1 MDIKKVV
8 VIGSGT
14 MGSGIAA
21 HLCNANVPVT
31 LLDLT
36 TDISEKAR
44 DRIFK
49 SKPPLLLD
57 KSKIENIKVGNINDN
72 FDVVKDADWVVEAVV
87 ERIDIKHN
95 IYEKI
100 FKDRKA
106 GAIVSSNTSSIPIKV
121 LSEKLTADEKK
132 RFLYYSLF

>member
-21 HLCNANVPVT
+21 HLCNANIPVT
-31 LLDLT
+31 LLDLKT
-36 TDISEKAR
+36 EISEKAR
-44 DRIFK
+44 DRIYK

-57 KSKIENIKVGNINDN
+57 KSKVDKIEIGNIIDN
-72 FDVVKDADWVVEAVV
+72 FDIVKDADWIVEAVV
-87 ERIDIKHN
+87 ERIDIKHQ

-100 FKDRKA
+100 FKERKD

-121 LSEKLTADEKK
+121 LSEHLSDIEKK
-132 RFLYYSLF
+132 RFLYYSFF